1 MSRQETILRNLAE
14 QEKFTVTSRE
24 WFIEMRSHLFDHDK
38 GFTHEASGQC
48 QIRISYRQE
57 VNIYENIRTQDFF
70 KGQNIWLIHFQTFG
84 VSDFFQTFS
93 KDALL
98 IFWTFYSP
106 KNEISVFNIDNNKS
120 FLNTKSTY
128 IRMTAEYSTLQSQ
141 E

>member
-1 MSRQETILRNLAE
+1 MSRQETILRNLTE

-84 VSDFFQTFS
+84 VSDFFSNIQQGCIA
-93 KDALL
+93 DLL
-98 IFWTFYSP
+98 
-106 KNEISVFNIDNNKS
+106 N
-120 FLNTKSTY
+120 FLFTK
-128 IRMTAEYSTLQSQ
+128 
-141 E
+141 